1 MLSWG
6 VIFALGMIIINLLFH
21 YVVPQG
27 ELFWKNLLDIA
38 GLILALFCIYR
49 AIYAYR
55 ALQEEE
61 TPFVALQGIKI
72 SLATLLVFVVLFFVY
87 SLIFYNFVNKTFV
100 DDYKQ
105 QRIEYLQKSDLPQ
118 EQKEQ
123 SIQAAKYITTTSY
136 AISNLT
142 QHLIF
147 PMMGMLFMV
156 AFMQRKPKRAV
167 ELKNNENKQS

>member
-6 VIFALGMIIINLLFH
+6 GILALGMIAINLLNH
-21 YVVPQG
+21 YVLPSEAMG
-27 ELFWKNLLDIA
+27 WKNVLDIV

-55 ALQEEE
+55 SLQEEGS
-61 TPFVALQGIKI
+61 PFAALQGIKV
-72 SLATLLVFVVLFFVY
+72 SLATLLVYAALFFVY

-100 DDYKQ
+100 EDYKR
-105 QRIEYLQKSDLPQ
+105 QRIEYVWQSDLPQ

-123 SIQAAKYITTTSY
+123 SIQTIESINTTSY
-136 AISNLT
+136 AITNLT
-142 QHLIF
+142 QRLIF
-147 PMMGMLFMV
+147 PIMGMLFIV

-167 ELKNNENKQS
+167 ELRNNENQQS